1 MPQWYGMKNFHLPL
15 PDDVYDDLKMEAERS
30 RVPATS
36 MARQA
41 IQTWLT
47 ARKRAVRDRAIR
59 AYAAKMAGT
68 ECDLDRALER
78 ATVDVLLE
86 SEV

>member
-1 MPQWYGMKNFHLPL
+1 MKNFHLPL
-15 PDDVYDDLKMEAERS
+15 PDEVYEDLKMEAERS
-30 RVPATS
+30 RIPATS

-47 ARKRAVRDRAIR
+47 ARKKATRDRAIK

-68 ECDLDRALER
+68 GLDLDRALER
-78 ATVDVLLE
+78 ATLEVLLE
-86 SEV
+86 REA